1 MVATTDVAAHAAP
14 QLKHGALNRIETLG
28 QSIANIAPTMT
39 PALNITVVAGLAG
52 IGSWV
57 AYLLAT
63 IGCVFVG
70 ASVSSLAKRHPEA
83 GSFFVYIG
91 RSFGPVAGALA
102 GWAMVLAYT
111 TTAVAVLMGEP
122 LFINN
127 VLAVFHMSLGFGAEA
142 FLSILILA
150 LVVFAAY
157 RDITFSSRM
166 GLVLECVSVGI
177 IVIITAL
184 VVAKHGTVVDP
195 VQLDFT
201 KIPIGGVM
209 SAMAFAVFSWVGFE
223 SAATLAKES
232 ADPVKNIP
240 YAVVGSAAIVGVF
253 FTVLAYF
260 MVMAMGDDG
269 SAIGGSSSPFSD
281 MTNKAGM
288 PWAAGIVYFAAIIS
302 AFACALACLNASA
315 RMLYSMGRY
324 QFLHSSMGIVHKV
337 HKTPHFAVYASGII
351 TLLIILALL
360 PEGFL
365 NGFGLSGTIA
375 TYGFVVVYFGICLAA
390 PIDLYKAGLLKPA
403 NVIYTIIG
411 AGMMGF
417 VIYASLFPYPAAPFN
432 MLPPIFAVYLAIGL
446 VWFLVLKA
454 KSPQVLASITTD
466 MEG

>member
-1 MVATTDVAAHAAP
+1 MVATADIAAHAPP
-14 QLKHGALNRIETLG
+14 QLKHGALNKFETLG

-39 PALNITVVAGLAG
+39 PALNISVVAGLAG
-52 IGSWV
+52 VGSWV
-57 AYLLAT
+57 SYALAT
-63 IGCVFVG
+63 IGLIFVG
-70 ASVSSLAKRHPEA
+70 ASISSLAKRHPEA

-91 RSFGPVAGALA
+91 RNFGPVAGALA

-111 TTAVAVLMGEP
+111 TTAVAVLMSEP

-127 VLAVFHMSLGFGAEA
+127 VLAVFHTSLGFGAEIFIS
-142 FLSILILA
+142 FLVLA

-166 GLVLECVSVGI
+166 GLVLECISVGI
-177 IVIITAL
+177 IVVITAL
-184 VVAKHGTVVDP
+184 VVGKHGTVVDP
-195 VQLDFT
+195 VQFNFAKL
-201 KIPIGGVM
+201 PVGGIM

-223 SAATLAKES
+223 SSATLAKES

-240 YAVVGSAAIVGVF
+240 YAVVGSAAIVGIF

-260 MVMAMGDDG
+260 MVMGMGDNA
-269 SAIGGSSSPFSD
+269 SAIGGSSSPFAD
-281 MTNKAGM
+281 MTNKAGL

-302 AFACALACLNASA
+302 AFACALACLNASS

-324 QFLHSSMGIVHKV
+324 QFLHGSMGLVHKV
-337 HKTPHFAVYASGII
+337 HKTPHMAVYASGVI
-351 TLLIILALL
+351 TGLIILLLL

-365 NGFGLSGTIA
+365 NGFDISGTIA
-375 TYGFVVVYFGICLAA
+375 TYGFVVVYFGICIAA
-390 PIDLYKAGLLKPA
+390 PVDLYRAGLLKPA

-411 AGMMGF
+411 AGMMAF
-417 VIYASLFPYPAAPFN
+417 VIYASLYPFPATPVNDVPAA
-432 MLPPIFAVYLAIGL
+432 FAIYMAIGL

-454 KSPQVLASITTD
+454 KSPQVLASIATD

>member
-1 MVATTDVAAHAAP
+1 MVATTDVAAHAPA
-14 QLKHGALNRIETLG
+14 QLKHGALNKIETLG

-57 AYLLAT
+57 SYLLAT
-63 IGCVFVG
+63 IGLIFVG
-70 ASVSSLAKRHPEA
+70 ASISSLAKRHPEA

-91 RSFGPVAGALA
+91 RSFGPVPGALA
-102 GWAMVLAYT
+102 GWAMVLAYI
-111 TTAVAVLMGEP
+111 TTAVAVLMAEP
-122 LFINN
+122 LFVNN
-127 VLAVFHMSLGFGAEA
+127 VLGVFHVTLGFGAQVVI
-142 FLSILILA
+142 SIVVLG
-150 LVVFAAY
+150 LVVLAAY

-177 IVIITAL
+177 IVVITGL
-184 VVAKHGTVVDP
+184 VVGKHGTVVDTT
-195 VQLDFT
+195 QLSIS
-201 KIPIGGVM
+201 KIPFAGVM

-223 SAATLAKES
+223 SSATLAKES

-240 YAVVGSAAIVGVF
+240 YAVVGSAAIVGIF

-269 SAIGGSSSPFSD
+269 AAISGSASPFAD
-281 MTNKAGM
+281 MTNKAGL

-302 AFACALACLNASA
+302 AFACALACLNASS

-324 QFLHSSMGIVHKV
+324 QFLHGSMGLVHKV
-337 HKTPHFAVYASGII
+337 HKTPHMAVYASGVI
-351 TLLIILALL
+351 TLLCILVLL

-365 NGFGLSGTIA
+365 NGFGLTGTIA

-390 PIDLYKAGLLKPA
+390 PVDLYKAGVLKPQHI
-403 NVIYTIIG
+403 VYTVVG
-411 AGMMGF
+411 AGMMAF

-432 MLPPIFAVYLAIGL
+432 MLPPVFAVYMVIGL
-446 VWFLVLKA
+446 IWFLVLKA
-454 KSPQVLASITTD
+454 KSPQVLASIAND

>member
-1 MVATTDVAAHAAP
+1 MVATTDIAAHGPA
-14 QLKHGALNRIETLG
+14 QLKHGALNKIETLG

-39 PALNITVVAGLAG
+39 PALNITIVAGLAG
-52 IGSWV
+52 IGSWI
-57 AYLLAT
+57 AYALAT
-63 IGCVFVG
+63 IGLIFVG
-70 ASVSSLAKRHPEA
+70 ASISSLAKRHPEA

-91 RSFGPVAGALA
+91 RNFGPVAGALA

-111 TTAVAVLMGEP
+111 TTAVAVLMSEP

-127 VLAVFHMSLGFGAEA
+127 VLAVFHVSLGFAAETFVS
-142 FLSILILA
+142 FLVLA

-177 IVIITAL
+177 IVVITGL
-184 VVAKHGTVVDP
+184 VVGKHGTVVDP
-195 VQLDFT
+195 VQFNFT
-201 KIPIGGVM
+201 KLPVGGIM

-223 SAATLAKES
+223 SSATLAKES

-240 YAVVGSAAIVGVF
+240 YAVIGSAAIVGIF

-260 MVMAMGDDG
+260 MVMGMDDNTT
-269 SAIGGSSSPFSD
+269 AIAGSSSPFAD
-281 MTNKAGM
+281 MTNKAGL

-302 AFACALACLNASA
+302 AFACALACLNASS

-324 QFLHSSMGIVHKV
+324 QFLHGSMGLVHKV
-337 HKTPHFAVYASGII
+337 HKTPHIAVYASGVI
-351 TLLIILALL
+351 TALIILLLL

-390 PIDLYKAGLLKPA
+390 PVDLYRAGLMKMSH
-403 NVIYTIIG
+403 VIYTIIG
-411 AGMMGF
+411 AGMMAF

-432 MLPPIFAVYLAIGL
+432 MLPPAFALYMGIGL
-446 VWFLVLKA
+446 VWFLLLKS
-454 KSPQVLASITTD
+454 KSPQILASIATD